1 MNKDKDNKNFNEF
14 LYECSYI
21 DITDEEVIDMQEELD
36 KKKKEKIK
44 ENVLLKMKEER
55 AEQKNDIKKSLINT
69 KYKGLKLAV
78 IFIAIIAIIPTGSYA
93 MSKLN
98 VFEYFFNNTKSEKRY
113 VAEAEKNTDKKQYQ
127 DENDVLKV
135 KANRFVYSKDT
146 NSGILQFTIINKTKD
161 NRKLFEEVKVNSFYK
176 DWKMGV
182 RNMTEIV
189 TIADSENYQLYFDV
203 KGLKFMDNRIY
214 LDKTK
219 STKNKKVCTM
229 IFNDFEK
236 NDFGKA
242 NLKLDIYDSNDDFDT
257 PILSVDIPKAKSIP
271 SYVWKDKYGNDR
283 LLLTSMDYLLKDP
296 PKSSVDKE
304 TGEVILS
311 EISINFKNNDKYVVY
326 SDRRK
331 INNVFYATMGDNGNW
346 YAFVNAI
353 DLKEIESFTVDG
365 KTFYTKDAIK
375 NW

>member
-1 MNKDKDNKNFNEF
+1 MNKDKNDKKTHDFSDEF
-14 LYECSYI
+14 MYI
-21 DITDEEVIDMQEELD
+21 DITDEEAIDMTEELD
-36 KKKKEKIK
+36 KQKKERLK
-44 ENVLLKMKEER
+44 ENVLLKMSEER
-55 AEQKNDIKKSLINT
+55 EKQKDNIKKNLFST
-69 KYKGLKLAV
+69 RYKSLKLAV
-78 IFIAIIAIIPTGSYA
+78 IFIAIIVIIPTGSYA
-93 MSKLN
+93 MTKLN
-98 VFEYFFNNTKSEKRY
+98 VFEYFFNNTKEEKRY
-113 VAEAEKNTDKKQYQ
+113 VAEADNSINKKKYQ

-135 KANRFVYSKDT
+135 KANRFVYSKNT

-176 DWKMGV
+176 DWKMGM

-236 NDFGKA
+236 NDFEKA
-242 NLKLDIYDSNDDFDT
+242 NLQLNIYDSNDDFNK
-257 PILSVDIPKAKSIP
+257 PILSVNIPKAKSLP
-271 SYVWKDKYGNDR
+271 SYVWKDKKGNDR
-283 LLLTSMDYLLKDP
+283 LILTSMDYLLKDP
-296 PKSSVDKE
+296 PKSSIDKG

-311 EISINFKNNDKYVVY
+311 EISINFKSKDKYIVY
-326 SDRRK
+326 SEEKK
-331 INNVFYATMGDNGNW
+331 INNVFYATAGDNGDW

-353 DLKEIESFTVDG
+353 DLKDVESFTADG
-365 KTFYTKDAIK
+365 KTFYIKDAVK
-375 NW
+375 N